1 MDPFEILD
9 SETWNHAVKFHG
21 HVCPGLSIGY
31 KAAVAGMEWL
41 NSHRAENEEIV
52 AIVET
57 NACGADAVQCL
68 TGCTFGKGN
77 LIFKDH
83 GKQVFTLVSRSTGKG
98 TRMALKPEVLE
109 LEDRHLQLIDLIRT
123 DAATDEE
130 TEEFWLIHRN
140 KSMAILEKEPHELFD
155 IREVIITLPPKAKIE
170 RSEICNR
177 CGEPTMASKLES
189 VGDKKICPDCASFMD
204 GCD

>member
-1 MDPFEILD
+1 
-9 SETWNHAVKFHG
+9 
-21 HVCPGLSIGY
+21 
-31 KAAVAGMEWL
+31 
-41 NSHRAENEEIV
+41 
-52 AIVET
+52 
-57 NACGADAVQCL
+57 
-68 TGCTFGKGN
+68 
-77 LIFKDH
+77 
-83 GKQVFTLVSRSTGKG
+83 
-98 TRMALKPEVLE
+98 MALKPEVLE

-140 KSMAILEKEPHELFD
+140 KSMAILEKEPHELFA